1 MSSEAAAEGLPAWVR
16 DCGLQAE
23 DGSLR
28 RTLHLE
34 IAGGELGGRVEARLR
49 EMTPRVRLDG
59 FRPGKVPAA
68 VVRQRFF
75 ASARA
80 EALEKMSGEAVQ
92 AALRAQDL
100 RPAGGLRITSMEPK
114 GGAPS
119 EDSANDGS
127 PNDGGANDG
136 QEGGAQPDWSLQVEF
151 EVYPQVEFMDLSK
164 IAVKRLVGKVRDA
177 EVEER
182 AEQFRNMVADW
193 KDVQR
198 KAREGDLLQLDVQ
211 VRSGSGEELQKAR
224 QQRVELRE
232 EGLPPPLLQ
241 ALTGAGQGDSG
252 ETSLAGEGEEPER
265 AVVWH
270 WTLQQVQER
279 ELLDWEDPQLAERLG
294 MGAESGEASEAEEKG
309 AAEAEGE
316 EASGKK
322 AGGKKASDGG
332 EAKPQTQ
339 RERLLQMCRQGLEG
353 EAQRLSEKK
362 FHGDLLG
369 ELERRHALPVP
380 QTAVEREAAAMLQRL
395 GLPEGTEAPEQ
406 VREEATKRVR
416 LGVLIAALS
425 EQQGLE
431 PDEDW
436 IRGRMREDASRQG
449 DPEGFMRWAGSS
461 DEYLR
466 SLETEATQNEAIKYL
481 AGVVQVEEE
490 SLGMEELRRRADGEA
505 RAA

>member
-1 MSSEAAAEGLPAWVR
+1 
-16 DCGLQAE
+16 
-23 DGSLR
+23 
-28 RTLHLE
+28 
-34 IAGGELGGRVEARLR
+34 
-49 EMTPRVRLDG
+49 MTPRVRLDG

-92 AALRAQDL
+92 AALRAQEL

-114 GGAPS
+114 GGAA
-119 EDSANDGS
+119 DD
-127 PNDGGANDG
+127 
-136 QEGGAQPDWSLQVEF
+136 QEGEAQPDWSLQVEF

-198 KAREGDLLQLDVQ
+198 KAKEGDLLQLDVQ

-265 AVVWH
+265 SVVWH

-294 MGAESGEASEAEEKG
+294 MGEEGAESGEGAETEEAKETAE
-309 AAEAEGE
+309 AEAEGTSDE
-316 EASGKK
+316 E
-322 AGGKKASDGG
+322 GG
-332 EAKPQTQ
+332 EAEPKTQ
-339 RERLLQMCRQGLEG
+339 RARLLEMCRQGLEG
-353 EAQRLSEKK
+353 EAKRLSEKK
-362 FHGDLLG
+362 FHDDLLG

-380 QTAVEREAAAMLQRL
+380 QTAVEREASAMLQRM
-395 GLPEGTEAPEQ
+395 GMPEGTEAPEQ
-406 VREEATKRVR
+406 VLEEATKRVR

-490 SLGMEELRRRADGEA
+490 SLGMEELRKRADGEVRTA
-505 RAA
+505 

>member
-1 MSSEAAAEGLPAWVR
+1 MSSEAAAEGLPAWVK

-28 RTLHLE
+28 RTLKLE

-92 AALRAQDL
+92 AALRAQQL

-114 GGAPS
+114 GGAAP
-119 EDSANDGS
+119 EDGS
-127 PNDGGANDG
+127 PGDGSPGDDGGNDG
-136 QEGGAQPDWSLQVEF
+136 QQGGAQPDWSLQVEF

-177 EVEER
+177 EVEDR

-198 KAREGDLLQLDVQ
+198 KAQEGDLLQLDVR
-211 VRSGSGEELQKAR
+211 VLSGSGEELQKAR

-270 WTLQQVQER
+270 WTLLQVQER

-294 MGAESGEASEAEEKG
+294 MGEESKEAGE
-309 AAEAEGE
+309 AEAEGE
-316 EASGKK
+316 GAPDEQDK
-322 AGGKKASDGG
+322 A
-332 EAKPQTQ
+332 EPQTQ
-339 RERLLQMCRQGLEG
+339 RERLLQMCRQGLES
-353 EAQRLSEKK
+353 EAKRLSEKK

-380 QTAVEREAAAMLQRL
+380 QTAVEREAEAMLQRL
-395 GLPEGTEAPEQ
+395 GMPEGTEAPEQ
-406 VREEATKRVR
+406 VRQEATKRVR

-466 SLETEATQNEAIKYL
+466 GLETEATQNEAIKYL

-490 SLGMEELRRRADGEA
+490 SLGMEELRRQADGEA